1 MATSHLAA
9 SRLVGSAFG
18 GSISHFPS
26 RRIPIEQDAIY
37 LASRRVGL
45 APLAAPPYL
54 PSVQAPPLSCGPGE
68 RVFPHE
74 TPGERVPLL
83 LFSCLLGLCRRT

>member
-9 SRLVGSAFG
+9 SRLVGPAFG
-18 GSISHFPS
+18 GSISHLPS

-37 LASRRVGL
+37 LASRLVGP

-54 PSVQAPPLSCGPGE
+54 PPLQAPPISCGPGE

-74 TPGERVPLL
+74 TSSELVPLL
-83 LFSCLLGLCRRT
+83 LSSLLLRLCRRN